1 MRKKSL
7 TFLILVIV
15 MIASLAAALIACDP
29 DDPAADDTSYSTTLI
44 ANGNF
49 DEASGDS
56 QPMTPSSWTG
66 EEGSTSSST
75 QYKTP
80 NGSSNLSAG
89 VIDLADE
96 RGYRNDFGSIAPGK
110 KGEDDNIL
118 AIYNKTATSY
128 KYTSA
133 SVTLSADKVY
143 KLSVWVKTD
152 IYTDASY
159 YNSWLNRDSDE
170 TQELDENR
178 TGAYVYVNGVAYA
191 AFEAIN
197 TGGQW
202 QELVTYID
210 THNSSGGSIT
220 VILSLGTGNWSTG
233 YMTAGYAFFDNI
245 TLIDLNEEYADG
257 DSEFVDGDSSLDE
270 DAADAK
276 AIADFNAATVG
287 TAKDAE
293 DDHSVHTAK
302 YDMGSGDTSFDYVTK
317 TSTPYSSSRWTGAA
331 GKKTDGTNFSTSSTN
346 LQRGVIDAKNADL
359 SVISGASEYEGL
371 VLDAHES
378 VTYSY
383 GEGNSRSYGNVLYIQ
398 GRNENVYGYSSN
410 TTYTI
415 EANNYYKVSVWVK
428 TYIKNGSGAAVRLTS
443 GDDDENIVSLSNIST
458 NGAWQEYSLYLRGNQ
473 YRKNTVTLELW
484 LGESNTAGTKGIV
497 FFDSVAISKISAED
511 YEAAEAGTNVAKDDM
526 LTPDKDYKYYGMSS
540 GENVLSYA
548 AKASSSSFAQLANA
562 GETADGIAVDKALQ
576 DRDEDGVWLI
586 NNKVPAYASISPV
599 VDVDADAGV
608 DTSNLIK
615 LAPNSYLA
623 LSVWIKTSEITKG
636 GLTVTLYN
644 YDIKAIEEDLEESNK
659 TDYSDLSSYRS
670 SVSSLSSLT
679 SETLEDFKIDGV
691 NDYIMVTFMVQS
703 GKETAYLGFEFA
715 LGSGTPSNSSSYVKG
730 YAMISNVM
738 TEKITAADYS
748 SASSAS
754 NLAKGSISGSS
765 SSVEIASN
773 GYFNTSD
780 ISGTNSL
787 YADDDNEFDFS
798 TNRIDGV
805 LALPDGWSATDSSLL
820 TAYLDRN
827 DASDPAQNYAFGGV
841 LDLDGDMSGYTGI
854 AGVNSSIK
862 ELLGDTSTMFESAG
876 DYSGLNAGNN
886 VLALYS
892 HRLAAFGFS
901 SDEFTLSANSYYR
914 VSVWAYAP
922 DTPVSVMIS
931 TGSDDSDHGY
941 PNTVSTK
948 DGWTEYVFYIQTGVS
963 SVSASLSLYVGNCN
977 YATDNTGES
986 DYSALFTGATYQ
998 SMTEE
1003 DFDSLVSVERENTQT
1018 LSMLVDTMDNV
1029 SENDDD
1035 LNTPSDWTGSMI
1047 DSDASD
1053 DDVSAGVFDR
1063 QNHDWEELLDL
1074 NIASG
1079 EADEAIASAIYNSG
1093 VVDKNIN
1100 NSSVETGIGDMVLV
1114 IYNHDDVRDDEGNL
1128 TGGAYSFDSASMSLS
1143 AGKYY
1148 KITVWVL
1155 TYKLGKDDSAR
1166 VILTLGNSTYT
1177 FGASVDDD
1185 SSAVDKARRI
1195 NTSTYDEDGN
1205 ETVGSW
1211 QEISFYVYIDEDVEE
1226 SVSGTLTLQ
1235 LGDTDEWVSGY
1246 AFFDNFSCVEISER
1260 TEGETTV
1267 TPAEIVSDMVG
1278 FDVVYTDSENA
1289 ENNNVFC
1296 DENAFNEDGSIKDG
1310 AKLAGNYIVRYTQ
1323 ADAEKAP
1330 EEEDPDG
1337 DGDSTSDLLWL
1348 YIVSGIIGGLI
1359 VIAVIVVIARKVMS
1373 KRKRQ
1378 KDVSKKSEFD
1388 RNYGGRSNARKK

>member
-1 MRKKSL
+1 M
-7 TFLILVIV
+7 
-15 MIASLAAALIACDP
+15 C
-29 DDPAADDTSYSTTLI
+29 
-44 ANGNF
+44 
-49 DEASGDS
+49 
-56 QPMTPSSWTG
+56 W
-66 EEGSTSSST
+66 
-75 QYKTP
+75 
-80 NGSSNLSAG
+80 
-89 VIDLADE
+89 
-96 RGYRNDFGSIAPGK
+96 
-110 KGEDDNIL
+110 
-118 AIYNKTATSY
+118 
-128 KYTSA
+128 
-133 SVTLSADKVY
+133 
-143 KLSVWVKTD
+143 
-152 IYTDASY
+152 
-159 YNSWLNRDSDE
+159 
-170 TQELDENR
+170 
-178 TGAYVYVNGVAYA
+178 
-191 AFEAIN
+191 
-197 TGGQW
+197 
-202 QELVTYID
+202 
-210 THNSSGGSIT
+210 
-220 VILSLGTGNWSTG
+220 
-233 YMTAGYAFFDNI
+233 
-245 TLIDLNEEYADG
+245 
-257 DSEFVDGDSSLDE
+257 
-270 DAADAK
+270 
-276 AIADFNAATVG
+276 
-287 TAKDAE
+287 
-293 DDHSVHTAK
+293 
-302 YDMGSGDTSFDYVTK
+302 
-317 TSTPYSSSRWTGAA
+317 
-331 GKKTDGTNFSTSSTN
+331 KTDGSSFGTSTTN
-346 LQRGVIDAKNADL
+346 LQRGVLDTANMDL
-359 SVISGASEYEGL
+359 SVINDTDEYENL
-371 VLDAHES
+371 TLNAHGR
-378 VTYSY
+378 VSY
-383 GEGNSRSYGNVLYIQ
+383 DYGNNRVRTVSNILYIQ
-398 GRNENVYGYSSN
+398 ARNASVYGYSSN
-410 TTYTI
+410 TSYTI

-428 TYIKNGSGAAVRLTS
+428 TYLLTGDGAAIRLTT
-443 GDDDENIVSLSNIST
+443 GDDEESVVGISDIDT
-458 NGAWQEYSLYLRGNQ
+458 SGEWTEYSLYLQGNQ
-473 YRKNTVTLELW
+473 YRENSVTLELW
-484 LGESNTAGTKGIV
+484 LGTNNTAGTEGIA
-497 FFDSVAISKISAED
+497 FFDSVSVSLIDKD
-511 YEAAEAGTNVAKDDM
+511 TYDAAVEGDTVAKADM
-526 LTPDKDYKYYGMSS
+526 LTADDDFTYYNMDGSDNSLTYEVSGKADSS
-540 GENVLSYA
+540 NAV
-548 AKASSSSFAQLANA
+548 LANV
-562 GETADGIAVDKALQ
+562 GDSVDGITVDKALASYG
-576 DRDEDGVWLI
+576 DKVWVL
-586 NNKVPAYASISPV
+586 NNSVPGYATVSPV
-599 VDVDADAGV
+599 VDVTSGSANI
-608 DTSNLIK
+608 SNLIT

-703 GKETAYLGFEFA
+703 GKETAHLGFEFA

-780 ISGTNSL
+780 VSGTNSL

-798 TNRIDGV
+798 TNRDNV

-820 TAYLDRN
+820 KAYLDRE

-841 LDLDGDMSGYTGI
+841 LDLDGDMSGYKGI
-854 AGVNSSIK
+854 DGVNEKIK
-862 ELLGDTSTMFESAG
+862 ALLDNTSTMFESAG

-922 DTPVSVMIS
+922 ETPVSVMIA

-1093 VVDKNIN
+1093 VVDKTIN

-1148 KITVWVL
+1148 KITVWAL

-1177 FGASVDDD
+1177 FGASVDED

-1267 TPAEIVSDMVG
+1267 TPAEIVSGMVG

-1289 ENNNVFC
+1289 ENNNVFG
-1296 DENAFNEDGSIKDG
+1296 DENAFNEDGSIKDS